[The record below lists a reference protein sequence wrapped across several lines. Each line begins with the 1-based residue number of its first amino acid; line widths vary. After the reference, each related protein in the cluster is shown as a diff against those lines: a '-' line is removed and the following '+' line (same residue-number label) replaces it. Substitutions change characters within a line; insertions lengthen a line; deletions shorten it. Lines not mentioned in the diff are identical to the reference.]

1 MVDLIAQYECKYLSL
16 KDSRTQYGNKKLM
29 FNIRVDY

>member
-1 MVDLIAQYECKYLSL
+1 MIIKDEHVVPSSL
-16 KDSRTQYGNKKLM
+16 KRHSHAKWDKKLM